1 MIEYHV
7 YGQVMEERYYFVSD
21 FDDSYYQKRWYMY
34 QYPIYKNT
42 TEDYIF
48 NRIKYINE
56 VINHSSKDKLIE
68 EIFFNKEEILFK
80 DILVKRKF
88 PINYKEIKIIN
99 VDLELRDG
107 DLIQIENEDY
117 RVKYKYND
125 DRKQNELYITK
136 IVETVIDKEE
146 LKHAKEVCNG
156 VVKKIIKHNREIK
169 KKKGQLKLG
178 QTRFKDAKLTKI
190 LRDWFKR

>member
-7 YGQVMEERYYFVSD
+7 YGQVMGERYYFVSD

-56 VINHSSKDKLIE
+56 IINHSSKDKLIE
-68 EIFFNKEEILFK
+68 EIFFYKEEILFK

-88 PINYKEIKIIN
+88 PINYKEIKTIN

-107 DLIQIENEDY
+107 NLIQIENEDY

-125 DRKQNELYITK
+125 DKKQNELYIDK
-136 IVETVIDKEE
+136 IVEIIVDKEE

-169 KKKGQLKLG
+169 KKEQLKLG
-178 QTRFKDAKLTKI
+178 QTRFKDVKLTKI